1 MDSLLNVP
9 ISWFQNSHGCA
20 NAAKQEGI
28 CDRGNQNGNSQWSS
42 PVVVNIANSIKMYHP
57 VSRFQSPGW
66 DPSRWATRGLKCHD
80 FSQSPWVWL
89 GEEPSDIQRSR
100 ERGRSERAEW
110 PKREHVSLKYFQFI
124 ITKRCYH
131 IKTNLLFSSL
141 LPPPSYPGGGGS
153 REHHTC

>member
-1 MDSLLNVP
+1 MAVP
-9 ISWFQNSHGCA
+9 MPPNKRGSVTEEIRMERASGLHQLWL
-20 NAAKQEGI
+20 I
-28 CDRGNQNGNSQWSS
+28 CI
-42 PVVVNIANSIKMYHP
+42 NIANSIKMYHP

-66 DPSRWATRGLKCHD
+66 DPSRWTTRGLKCHD

-100 ERGRSERAEW
+100 GRGRSERAEW

-124 ITKRCYH
+124 IMKRCYH
-131 IKTNLLFSSL
+131 IKTNLLFSAL

-153 REHHTC
+153 HEHHTC